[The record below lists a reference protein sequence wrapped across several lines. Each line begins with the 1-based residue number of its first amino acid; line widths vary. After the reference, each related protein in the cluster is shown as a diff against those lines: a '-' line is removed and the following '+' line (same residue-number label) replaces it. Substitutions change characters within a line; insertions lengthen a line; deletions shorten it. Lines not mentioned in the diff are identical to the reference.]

1 MAITKKIDNLGRIVI
16 PNEFRKSLGIELDQE
31 IKMDLIDNKIV
42 ISNING
48 MRSKE
53 EIEKMYKDIRNLE
66 HRGEYDKGF
75 EDALKMV
82 LNKESE

>member
-1 MAITKKIDNLGRIVI
+1 MKRTIDDLGRIVI
-16 PNEFRKSLGIELDQE
+16 PSEIRKELDIQPYQELRIELNN
-31 IKMDLIDNKIV
+31 NKIV
-42 ISNING
+42 ISNPKG

>member
-48 MRSKE
+48 MRSYE
-53 EIEKMYKDIRNLE
+53 EIKQAYRDIRNMKVKT
-66 HRGEYDKGF
+66 EYDEGF
-75 EDALKMV
+75 EQALKFI
-82 LNKESE
+82 LNK